1 MRLLKSYCYKV
12 FVNVANLREYKIYQT
27 YKGKEQKMGNRVLK
41 KKISDYLNQNKQSL
55 DDINQHIYDVIL
67 INRLTNSEVAALFT
81 GLMREILSSEHNK
94 KLLNNLGID
103 IGQLNPELTTKIQ
116 QILTEEWLAN
126 QGLLK

>member
-12 FVNVANLREYKIYQT
+12 FVNVANLTEYKIYQT
-27 YKGKEQKMGNRVLK
+27 YKGKERKMGNKVSE

-67 INRLTNSEVAALFT
+67 VNRLTNSEVAALFT

-94 KLLNNLGID
+94 KLLSNLGID

-116 QILTEEWLAN
+116 QILTEGWLAN